1 MRIYSSPVFTETTTS
16 NSTITVLGIISEG
29 HMFRIYQAQKGTKY
43 VILKTP
49 VTNDSMLIE
58 VLHREYELACNLN
71 HPCIVSILDF
81 VPDTPVGPAIVMEY
95 IDGLTLDE
103 FVASNPTMEE
113 RKSVLNDILDGIDY
127 LHHRGIIHNDL
138 KPDNIIV
145 NSNKAARIIDFGFSA
160 SNDSAYKGCIGGSD
174 GYTAPE
180 TLNGSGS
187 VGAASDI
194 FTIGRLI
201 NLIFG
206 GRKYGKIARRCSKQS
221 SAERPQSI
229 QALRK
234 LIKQKEHQPL
244 IIVSVAAMILI
255 VGFFIVSNIN
265 RHKESKQIEQHIAQ
279 SIDSVYQKATD
290 KIITQTH
297 QDSVKTEKRIAE
309 NIASY
314 AIETEQAEQAK
325 QNQQKQHQ
333 EALRKYYIKELAP
346 IYQEAI
352 NSAKQ
357 QKYKEFIRPIYW
369 RSLNFTNDYQDSI
382 LKRYP
387 PISQT
392 QHSDE
397 FLAAMYATRKY
408 MKSIY
413 SLFELKPSIKT
424 LPPTQRDSLA
434 RIADSIWMDV
444 ITWRLSLPIKTH
456 NQ

>member
-1 MRIYSSPVFTETTTS
+1 MRIYSSPVITEATTS

-49 VTNDSMLIE
+49 ITNDSMLIE
-58 VLHREYELACNLN
+58 ILHREYELACNLN

-113 RKSVLNDILDGIDY
+113 RKAVLNDILDGMDY

-206 GRKYGKIARRCSKQS
+206 GRKYGKIARRCSS
-221 SAERPQSI
+221 LSPSERPQSI

-244 IIVSVAAMILI
+244 ITTSAAVLFFLI
-255 VGFFIVSNIN
+255 GFTSLSSFY
-265 RHKESKQIEQHIAQ
+265 RYQETKQIEQ
-279 SIDSVYQKATD
+279 SITQNVDSVYKKTTTEIQK
-290 KIITQTH
+290 QSH
-297 QDSVKTEKRIAE
+297 QDSIKTEKRITE
-309 NIASY
+309 NITTY
-314 AIETEQAEQAK
+314 AQETQQAEQA
-325 QNQQKQHQ
+325 QIIQKQQ
-333 EALRKYYIKELAP
+333 LREVLRKQFEKEMNPYYE
-346 IYQEAI
+346 EAI
-352 NSAKQ
+352 TQMKKQ
-357 QKYKEFIRPIYW
+357 QYAEIATTYAGKYYQFIMPYLQSITTKYPPL
-369 RSLNFTNDYQDSI
+369 SDSMPSEETTVAYEIFTNQHKTIDS
-382 LKRYP
+382 LR
-387 PISQT
+387 T
-392 QHSDE
+392 
-397 FLAAMYATRKY
+397 
-408 MKSIY
+408 
-413 SLFELKPSIKT
+413 SLPSIET
-424 LPPTQRDSLA
+424 LPPAQRDSLMH
-434 RIADSIWMDV
+434 IIEQ
-444 ITWRLSLPIKTH
+444 LSHELGY
-456 NQ
+456 

>member
-180 TLNGSGS
+180 ILNGSGS
-187 VGAASDI
+187 AGAASDI
-194 FTIGRLI
+194 FTLGRLI

-206 GRKYGKIARRCSKQS
+206 GRKYRKIARYCSS
-221 SAERPQSI
+221 LSPSERPQSI
-229 QALRK
+229 QGLRE
-234 LIKQKEHQPL
+234 LIKQKEHQP
-244 IIVSVAAMILI
+244 IIMASAAAMILI
-255 VGFFIVSNIN
+255 IGFFTFSSIN
-265 RHKESKQIEQHIAQ
+265 RHQESKQIERHIAQ
-279 SIDSVYQKATD
+279 SIDSVYKKTTD
-290 KIITQTH
+290 KIIAQTH

-309 NIASY
+309 NIASF
-314 AIETEQAEQAK
+314 AMETEQAEQAK
-325 QNQQKQHQ
+325 QIQQQQHRD
-333 EALRKYYIKELAP
+333 ALRKHYIMELAP

-352 NSAKQ
+352 DSASK
-357 QKYKEFIRPIYW
+357 QKYKEFVRPFYW
-369 RSLNFTNDYQDSI
+369 RALNFTNAYRDSI
-382 LKRYP
+382 AKKYP

-392 QHSDE
+392 QLSEE
-397 FLAAMYATRKY
+397 FLAAVYAIELY
-408 MKSIY
+408 MKPLD
-413 SLFELKPSIKT
+413 SLFYKSPSIKT
-424 LPPTQRDSLA
+424 LPPAEQDSLH
-434 RIADSIWMDV
+434 SISHKQWMDV
-444 ITWRLSLPIKTH
+444 IKRHLGLPMNK
-456 NQ
+456 